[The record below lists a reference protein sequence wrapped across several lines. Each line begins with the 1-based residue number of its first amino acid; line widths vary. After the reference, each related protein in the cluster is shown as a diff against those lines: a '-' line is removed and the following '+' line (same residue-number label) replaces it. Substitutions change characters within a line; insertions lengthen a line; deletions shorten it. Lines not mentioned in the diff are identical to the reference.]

1 MRGSRLP
8 AARDPGH
15 TRALLSPSSRAPSSP
30 WLWLGLL
37 VVAGAV
43 LRFAWLADASGL
55 PFFWAPRTDDFVY
68 DAGAAR
74 IAGGDVLLDGVSL
87 RFGPPYF
94 YVLGTLY
101 ALFGRGVWVPRI
113 LHAALGTALI
123 VVVYLTGKR
132 LTTPRWALLPAALVA
147 FDGPLLFFEA
157 LILPETLQA
166 LVHAGLLLAAL
177 VAADGEG
184 DARRA
189 ALRWLPV
196 GLLLGLAVALRP
208 NALLLLGPLA
218 WFVWARPRRWAALG
232 AVLGGLLLALSP
244 LVARN
249 VLATGDPSFSGTAGI
264 NAFIGNGPG
273 ASGLFRVPPEVPR
286 ASSPEGQIEG
296 FHAAAEAALGHR
308 LTPSESDRFWL
319 GRTLAHAAAHPLDAA
334 WLLARKVRFFWND
347 REVSALVRYDFTRTL
362 SPVLGAPLVRFGL
375 FAPLALV
382 GCLLA
387 LRRGAERSARLAAGF
402 VLAGTLSVVLF
413 FVQDRYRIPFVPAFA
428 VTATLGAKE
437 LLDALRA
444 RARRRVALGLA
455 ALAAG
460 LLLAFPPLRFRAHP
474 EREFAELA
482 AQYEDLGD
490 LAEAERAWR
499 RAVEASPV
507 HLPALLGRAR
517 LLARMRPAEAPE
529 AFRRALA
536 EAERQGDAASA
547 QQARDALRPR

>member
-232 AVLGGLLLALSP
+232 ALLGGLLAGVAGVLRLAHQLELEA
-244 LVARN
+244 LVASITDF
-249 VLATGDPSFSGTAGI
+249 VGTSSSSSGELSLEQLAEWA
-264 NAFIGNGPG
+264 
-273 ASGLFRVPPEVPR
+273 
-286 ASSPEGQIEG
+286 
-296 FHAAAEAALGHR
+296 
-308 LTPSESDRFWL
+308 
-319 GRTLAHAAAHPLDAA
+319 TLA
-334 WLLARKVRFFWND
+334 
-347 REVSALVRYDFTRTL
+347 
-362 SPVLGAPLVRFGL
+362 
-375 FAPLALV
+375 
-382 GCLLA
+382 
-387 LRRGAERSARLAAGF
+387 ERLH
-402 VLAGTLSVVLF
+402 
-413 FVQDRYRIPFVPAFA
+413 
-428 VTATLGAKE
+428 
-437 LLDALRA
+437 LDALMARCFAESRRGGGSAA
-444 RARRRVALGLA
+444 RAVVRPP
-455 ALAAG
+455 
-460 LLLAFPPLRFRAHP
+460 LLL
-474 EREFAELA
+474 
-482 AQYEDLGD
+482 
-490 LAEAERAWR
+490 
-499 RAVEASPV
+499 
-507 HLPALLGRAR
+507 
-517 LLARMRPAEAPE
+517 
-529 AFRRALA
+529 
-536 EAERQGDAASA
+536 
-547 QQARDALRPR
+547 